1 MVQNTIGGF
10 FSRFE
15 SWLANAIS
23 IFPFVLLVLGLA
35 LVLAL
40 VLYSLHREGF
50 EAFKNWL
57 TQQARVSLRWLPIG
71 LVVLLVLFGI
81 KISQYAVG
89 LRYVSQNNAR
99 FSKLEDPPGHDTVQQ
114 EPSLG
119 YTEIKNY
126 TRSIRVPPN
135 VLKQLDSEGREAI
148 LPYVEQYLADPQSR
162 NVRKVVDSIVKNG
175 KSLFFVREAQILEQ
189 SSLPIESSNIST
201 KFEFGDTG
209 VGRSFYRASFQG
221 QYGFSNPNKTPLDVV
236 FYFPFPDN
244 SGVLTDFEFEARGE
258 TAKEIR
264 PSNTGFTWY
273 ATLKPNEKIT
283 AQIKYK
289 NQGSD
294 TWNYKFTGRTIV
306 NNFNLEVQSPKDIK
320 FLRGSL
326 YPTEIAKNFVWKF
339 PKIVTSQGVVLSF
352 PETSLRETLSKTY
365 VFMQF
370 AIILSLAWLVAFAL
384 RHQFKL
390 EPYQLGL
397 GLLVI
402 GLGLSSSSVFFGYV
416 SPGAA
421 LWIGAILAA
430 ILGTLTLG
438 TRYALP
444 VVLSSLSPLVFLSGG
459 NSGLWLLILALV
471 AIASILPKDTLQWIE
486 GLFGKTR
493 TTP

>member
-15 SWLANAIS
+15 TLLATLLGVL
-23 IFPFVLLVLGLA
+23 PFALMVLGLA
-35 LVLAL
+35 LVLVL
-40 VLYSLHREGF
+40 VLYSIHREGF
-50 EAFKNWL
+50 EAFRDWL
-57 TQQARVSLRWLPIG
+57 YQQARVSMRWLPIG

-99 FSKLEDPPGHDTVQQ
+99 FSKLEDPPGHDTVQP

-135 VLKQLDSEGREAI
+135 VLKQLDIEGREAI
-148 LPYVEQYLADPQSR
+148 LPYVKEYLAEPQSR

-189 SSLPIESSNIST
+189 RSLELESSNIST

-209 VGRSFYRASFQG
+209 IGRSFYKASFQG
-221 QYGFSNPNKTPLDVV
+221 QYGFSNPTPKPLDIV
-236 FYFPFPDN
+236 FYFPFPNN
-244 SGVLTDFEFEARGE
+244 SGALTDFEFEARGE
-258 TAKEIR
+258 TAKEIT
-264 PSNTGFTWY
+264 PSNNGFTWY
-273 ATLKPNEKIT
+273 ATLKPSEKVV

-294 TWNYKFTGRTIV
+294 TWNYQFSGRTIV
-306 NNFNLEVQSPKDIK
+306 NNFKLEVQSPKEIK

-326 YPTEIAKNFVWKF
+326 YPTEKGSNLVWKF

-352 PETSLRETLSKTY
+352 PETSLRETLSKVY

-370 AIILSLAWLVAFAL
+370 AIVFALVWLVLYAL
-384 RHQFKL
+384 RYQIKL
-390 EPYQLGL
+390 EPYGLGL

-402 GLGLSSSSVFFGYV
+402 GLGLSSSSVWFGYV
-416 SPGAA
+416 SPSVA
-421 LWIGAILAA
+421 LWFGAILAA
-430 ILGTLTLG
+430 ALGMLALG
-438 TRYALP
+438 KRYALP

-459 NSGLWLLILALV
+459 NSGLWLLILALF
-471 AIASILPKDTLQWIE
+471 AIASILPKDSLQWIA
-486 GLFGKTR
+486 GLFGKTK